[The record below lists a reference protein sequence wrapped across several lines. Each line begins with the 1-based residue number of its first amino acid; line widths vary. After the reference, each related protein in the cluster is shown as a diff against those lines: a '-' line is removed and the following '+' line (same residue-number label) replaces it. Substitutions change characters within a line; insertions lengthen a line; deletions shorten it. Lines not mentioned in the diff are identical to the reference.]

1 MVNEHNSWTAK
12 SLKSVEEERQ
22 AGWPTSPGE
31 KQLKR
36 IGRVASHQEEKDP
49 SAIFFFLNL
58 PEGLYL
64 NNCYLIFF
72 ANGFPLSSPYHS
84 LINSTNIY

>member
-12 SLKSVEEERQ
+12 SVKSVEEERQ

-31 KQLKR
+31 KKLKR

-49 SAIFFFLNL
+49 SAIFFF
-58 PEGLYL
+58 
-64 NNCYLIFF
+64 
-72 ANGFPLSSPYHS
+72 
-84 LINSTNIY
+84 